1 MDLYLSYQK
10 EAEKGYSTKKK
21 QLQMWVILRILTFLA
36 TLVGVLLLSDL
47 SWISASVAGFAGLI
61 LFLVFVVIHQK
72 VKKQFLYFQ
81 KKRTLIEA
89 EKQRLQYQFDNL
101 PTGEAYL
108 DSLHP
113 YTRDLDI
120 FGKGSLFSFLSRTH
134 TLLGEKRLA
143 QWLRFPSLDTQILTQ
158 RQQAIQE
165 LAQKTDLRLH
175 FQTTAHLSEENAQ
188 EQTVLNTWLQNEPA
202 FPTQKNSFLLLQVLR
217 WALPL
222 LTILAW
228 IAAIL
233 GQISYSFSINFS
245 ILQLVL
251 IGLFQK
257 KLLTVYQ
264 GVGKN
269 IAFLQKCATLWQII
283 EQQNFE
289 SPSLQKIQ
297 QNLKGSKLAATYLL
311 KKLNLFEYRF
321 NGFAFVILNGLFL
334 WDIQLALAL
343 ENWRTAYQQKVPLW
357 LEALAETEALMSLA
371 SFAFNH
377 PNYHYPTF
385 SQEPILKTTDI
396 AHPLIP
402 ENQRVSNH
410 FTLNRLGEVALITGA
425 NMAGKSTFLRTLGIN
440 TVLANLGAPLP
451 ASHFEYRPLEIF
463 TSMRIIDS
471 LQDGTSSFFA
481 ELKRLKQILDTL
493 QTKRP
498 HLILLDEILRGTNS
512 KDRYLGSEAV
522 IKQLLKL
529 PAASVIASHDVALG
543 NLINDFPNQI
553 KNYAFE
559 VENVAEGLHYP
570 YKISEGICQNTNAVF
585 LMQKMGIQI

>member
-1 MDLYLSYQK
+1 
-10 EAEKGYSTKKK
+10 
-21 QLQMWVILRILTFLA
+21 MWVVLRLLTFIA
-36 TLVGVLLLSDL
+36 TLIGVLLLSDV
-47 SWISASVAGFAGLI
+47 SWLSASLAGFGGLSVFI
-61 LFLVFVVIHQK
+61 IFVVMHQK
-72 VKKQFLYFQ
+72 VKKQFLYYQ
-81 KKRTLIEA
+81 KKLQLIQL
-89 EKQRLQYQFDNL
+89 EKERLQYQFENL
-101 PTGEAYL
+101 PKGEHYQDA
-108 DSLHP
+108 LHP
-113 YTRDLDI
+113 YTHDLDI
-120 FGKGSLFSFLSRTH
+120 FGKGSLFSFLSRCQ

-143 QWLRFPSLDTQILTQ
+143 DWLRFPTLDTEILTQ

-165 LAQKTDLRLH
+165 LVQKTDLRLH
-175 FQTTAHLSEENAQ
+175 FQTTAHLSEENEQAQ
-188 EQTVLNTWLQNEPA
+188 TILNTWLQSA
-202 FPTQKNSFLLLQVLR
+202 PTFSAPKNSLRLLQVLR

-222 LTILAW
+222 LTIFAW
-228 IAAIL
+228 IAAIF
-233 GQISYSFSINFS
+233 GQISYSFPINFS

-283 EQQNFE
+283 EQETFE
-289 SPSLQKIQ
+289 SQALQRL
-297 QNLKGSKLAATYLL
+297 NRELKGSSLAATDLL

-321 NGFAFVILNGLFL
+321 NGFAFIILNGLFL

-343 ENWRTAYQQKVPLW
+343 ENWRTAHQQKVPLW
-357 LEALAETEALMSLA
+357 LESLAETEVLISLA
-371 SFAFNH
+371 SFGFNH

-385 SQEPILKTTDI
+385 SQEPILAAADLS
-396 AHPLIP
+396 HPLIP
-402 ENQRVSNH
+402 ENQRVSND
-410 FTLNRLGEVALITGA
+410 FSLTRLGEVALITGA

-440 TVLANLGAPLP
+440 AVLANLGAPLP
-451 ASHFEYRPLEIF
+451 AARFQYRPLEIF

-493 QTKRP
+493 QSQRP

-512 KDRYLGSEAV
+512 KDRYLGSEAI

-529 PAASVIASHDVALG
+529 PAVSVIASHDVALG

-585 LMQKMGIQI
+585 LMQKMGIEI